1 MTQLHR
7 RNFLTV
13 TAASGAAAA
22 VAAPSAG
29 AETSAW
35 GVPDEGWSLWI
46 DEKAPYKDD
55 VIYLPTQADLKTLPV
70 NPPTGGWGALT
81 PEATVTLPATV
92 EQHFWG
98 RFGLRPYTGDEYRYA

>member
-1 MTQLHR
+1 MTQLNR

-13 TAASGAAAA
+13 SAAGVAAAS
-22 VAAPSAG
+22 VAEPAEA
-29 AETSAW
+29 AETSRMAI
-35 GVPDEGWSLWI
+35 PDEGWSLWI
-46 DEKAPYKDD
+46 DEKALYKDD
-55 VIYLPTQADLKTLPV
+55 VIYLPAQADLKTLPV